1 MNEEIEKVIL
11 KLEPTLNERD
21 EKIKKREELIKDIN
35 DFTNLLP
42 ELNNVITD
50 LEKKVL
56 QSNDEKTRQELD
68 SYLKERVLY
77 YDTIQA
83 FTKEALNLKSEIE
96 SIPEELRESEER
108 LIHLF
113 YQRRN
118 FSKKIEYYEN
128 QEILNAE
135 EQQDY
140 ENALENLEKIDEET
154 LKNYNY
160 LSEADWQSEN
170 KDEEIIQETSSLLMP
185 LSSPDEREQWMKERK
200 EILSV
205 LKEIENSKGRKITY
219 KDIYHGQRFSKR
231 IPRHLRGKYGI
242 LMSKLKQIEKILND
256 EYLPKISIDGVLF
269 DTMSKNQKIQ
279 YLANLMLQIEVFA
292 DKSLLPCII
301 NGKKIPFEYKE
312 VYEELI
318 KNIKKL
324 EHEKTSY
331 YQYAI
336 DQNYYEK
343 LSIDEKLNYI
353 DDLANKIANNFIDN
367 PTNVVWNGKKYLVDQ
382 RDVSLFWRLIEMFE
396 KVRTECE
403 EKVKEFENEKNKI
416 LNCSTI
422 TEVETVSLNNELRI
436 LSKSSFKEFI
446 QNEMSSQALEDSKNK
461 IGKIVFDDEYYE
473 SLNKEEK
480 VNYCKDLI
488 NQILLKDCKNPVKF
502 FMDNQTV
509 EIDSLYTEPFTKA
522 ASKLLLFKQENSKEE
537 LDVTIDE
544 EYIKT
549 LTDEK
554 KLEYYTLK
562 IHEICSKPV
571 TEKVSQ
577 EIKGNVF
584 TFDKKYS
591 LIMEVVANRYLS
603 IWEKLAKPVEVK
615 EVKKPKKLDVIKL
628 MIKKKAVQIALSVG
642 ALIAVAG
649 MGYQLGKQ
657 NTNVKEVE
665 TEILDQNENK
675 ELEKLEPIII
685 DNVEKMEENE
695 QPSKAE
701 EEPKLGTDFT
711 LNENPVI
718 YANTDLN
725 EPLKPTYQNDS
736 YRIVAEN
743 YQMPDGTIKTVNIE
757 DSNSQEKIDNIKATG
772 GVLQSVSGVA
782 KSGEEDYL
790 ENKIPTGVFDIDSI
804 NLQGNIGDQVSNL
817 VDQELGGRSR

>member
-140 ENALENLEKIDEET
+140 ENALENLEKIDEEI

-160 LSEADWQSEN
+160 LSEDDWQSEN

-200 EILSV
+200 EILSA

-219 KDIYHGQRFSKR
+219 KDIYYGQRFSKR

-242 LMSKLKQIEKILND
+242 LMGRLKKIEKILNK
-256 EYLPKISIDGVLF
+256 EYLPKISIDETLIN
-269 DTMSKNQKIQ
+269 TMTSNQKIQ
-279 YLANLMLQIEVFA
+279 YLANLMLQIEAFTG
-292 DKSLLPCII
+292 KSELPCIV
-301 NGKKIPFEYKE
+301 NGKMIPFEYKII
-312 VYEELI
+312 YEEI
-318 KNIKKL
+318 VKKMKNLRGKKV
-324 EHEKTSY
+324 
-331 YQYAI
+331 
-336 DQNYYEK
+336 NYYRYTIDINYYDK
-343 LSIDEKLNYI
+343 LDIHAKLNYI
-353 DDLANKIANNFIDN
+353 DDLANKVTNNFINN
-367 PTNVVWNGKKYLVDQ
+367 PIDFLWNGKKYRIDKN
-382 RDVSLFWRLIEMFE
+382 DVPLFNRLSEMSEQAQKECQEEIKRFE
-396 KVRTECE
+396 Q
-403 EKVKEFENEKNKI
+403 ENEEILNHSNNVETEKLTINNEQKSVLKTFFKKFIQNRIYIKALEAAKNKI
-416 LNCSTI
+416 TQIKFDQEYYN
-422 TEVETVSLNNELRI
+422 SLNSQEKISYCENTI
-436 LSKSSFKEFI
+436 QQIISKKHHNPIKFMLN
-446 QNEMSSQALEDSKNK
+446 QSK
-461 IGKIVFDDEYYE
+461 
-473 SLNKEEK
+473 
-480 VNYCKDLI
+480 
-488 NQILLKDCKNPVKF
+488 
-502 FMDNQTV
+502 V
-509 EIDSLYTEPFTKA
+509 EIDEIDINAFIQAS
-522 ASKLLLFKQENSKEE
+522 SKLLESQDKMKEHD
-537 LDVTIDE
+537 LTIDE
-544 EYIKT
+544 EYVKN
-549 LTDEK
+549 LNDEK
-554 KLEYYTLK
+554 KIEYYTHL
-562 IHEICSKPV
+562 IHEVCSKPIK
-571 TEKVSQ
+571 EKMSQ
-577 EIKGNVF
+577 EIQEIMYS
-584 TFDKKYS
+584 FDKKYALLTES
-591 LIMEVVANRYLS
+591 LANRIQAIRIKS
-603 IWEKLAKPVEVK
+603 SNPVQVKRVEKS
-615 EVKKPKKLDVIKL
+615 KKIDKIKKFL
-628 MIKKKAVQIALSVG
+628 KKKAVRIALSVG
-642 ALIAVAG
+642 ALVAVVNA
-649 MGYQLGKQ
+649 GYQLGKQ

-701 EEPKLGTDFT
+701 EETKLGTDFT

-757 DSNSQEKIDNIKATG
+757 DPNSQEKIDNIKATG